1 VHAFDWDL
9 VYAGVLVLLA
19 LTAAG
24 ETLGLGKVWNRLPIV
39 QRRPWLK

>member
-1 VHAFDWDL
+1 MDDHL

-24 ETLGLGKVWNRLPIV
+24 ETLGLGKVWHRLPIV
-39 QRRPWLK
+39 QRLPWLR